1 MAVLLTCQNL
11 SKSHGTAPL
20 FENVALTID
29 DRDRLGLIGPNG
41 AGKSTLLR
49 ILAGEDTPD
58 TGEVAIRKGAKFAV
72 VEQEPAFVA
81 GVTVREAAPGAEIL
95 LTQAGFRD
103 LGQEA
108 ASLSGGWRK
117 RLALV
122 RALAEEPDLLLLD
135 EPTNHLDLEGI
146 LWLEKYLQQSRFA
159 TIVVSHDRYFLE
171 NVCTQM
177 AELSRLYPQGILK
190 APGAYSDFLERKDE
204 FLLAQ
209 TRERE
214 ALENRVRR
222 ELEWLRRGPKA
233 RTTKSKARIDTAH
246 ALMDRLSDIED
257 RTATGNAS
265 IDFTSSGRQ
274 TKRLLELN
282 GIGKSLGGR
291 TLFANLDFKFTPGI
305 RVGLA
310 GLNGTGKTTL
320 LRLLTGEMT
329 PDAGELIRADFLRV
343 VYFAQDRAEQLDPG
357 VTLQRTLAP
366 HGDSVLYRGR
376 PIHVNGWA
384 KRFLFRQEQLPQPV
398 GRLSGG
404 ERARVQIA
412 RLMLEEADLLL
423 LDEPT
428 NDLDIPTLETLEE
441 SLLDFPGA
449 VVLVT
454 HDRYML
460 DRVSNVILGLD
471 GQGNA
476 GRFAD
481 VGQWEQWL
489 AAQTAPAR
497 EKEKKEAPEP
507 PREGKKKK
515 LSYNEQ
521 REWETMEQKIA
532 DAEAKLAAKQAEL
545 GTGAPA
551 ELGRIYEELTAAE
564 AEVTRLYERWSELED
579 KQR

>member
-1 MAVLLTCQNL
+1 
-11 SKSHGTAPL
+11 
-20 FENVALTID
+20 
-29 DRDRLGLIGPNG
+29 
-41 AGKSTLLR
+41 
-49 ILAGEDTPD
+49 
-58 TGEVAIRKGAKFAV
+58 
-72 VEQEPAFVA
+72 
-81 GVTVREAAPGAEIL
+81 
-95 LTQAGFRD
+95 
-103 LGQEA
+103 
-108 ASLSGGWRK
+108 
-117 RLALV
+117 
-122 RALAEEPDLLLLD
+122 
-135 EPTNHLDLEGI
+135 
-146 LWLEKYLQQSRFA
+146 
-159 TIVVSHDRYFLE
+159 
-171 NVCTQM
+171 
-177 AELSRLYPQGILK
+177 
-190 APGAYSDFLERKDE
+190 
-204 FLLAQ
+204 
-209 TRERE
+209 
-214 ALENRVRR
+214 
-222 ELEWLRRGPKA
+222 
-233 RTTKSKARIDTAH
+233 
-246 ALMDRLSDIED
+246 
-257 RTATGNAS
+257 
-265 IDFTSSGRQ
+265 
-274 TKRLLELN
+274 
-282 GIGKSLGGR
+282 
-291 TLFANLDFKFTPGI
+291 
-305 RVGLA
+305 
-310 GLNGTGKTTL
+310 
-320 LRLLTGEMT
+320 
-329 PDAGELIRADFLRV
+329 
-343 VYFAQDRAEQLDPG
+343 
-357 VTLQRTLAP
+357 
-366 HGDSVLYRGR
+366 
-376 PIHVNGWA
+376 VNGWA